1 MLGDDCVYLMNVRE
15 NGNFM
20 ASRLQLYLIG
30 LSSFILL
37 PNLKAEFLLI
47 MVIAVLMT

>member
-1 MLGDDCVYLMNVRE
+1 MLGDGCLYLMEVRE

-20 ASRLQLYLIG
+20 ASKLKLYLIL
-30 LSSFILL
+30 LSGFILL

-47 MVIAVLMT
+47 MVYVVLIT